1 MNKKELQIR
10 LLRLDK
16 ERTMVLNY
24 LKYSEHKFAKEIYMN
39 TLEYIDYQTKMT
51 LEQLENFQEKTYEH

>member
-24 LKYSEHKFAKEIYMN
+24 LKHSEHKFAKEIYNN
-39 TLEYIDYQTKMT
+39 TLEYIDYQTKIT